1 MTLVARSPD
10 SLALLNRL
18 GITRV
23 KDILKFQD
31 LMGVMR
37 HDVFT
42 HSLTHIKTNRLNM
55 GATTTIMRPSSATST
70 SSRNHVIATPSLN
83 SSDSP
88 LSPPSSLHLQLNPQ
102 HPPPPQHAPHQQMPL
117 QVPHFQRSTSNNAPY
132 IHYDGMTDKTMA
144 NLQ

>member
-1 MTLVARSPD
+1 MLKSVMLINKKTCISGEGIDGKNMTLVARSPD

-55 GATTTIMRPSSATST
+55 GATTTVMRPSSATST
-70 SSRNHVIATPSLN
+70 H
-83 SSDSP
+83 
-88 LSPPSSLHLQLNPQ
+88 
-102 HPPPPQHAPHQQMPL
+102 
-117 QVPHFQRSTSNNAPY
+117 
-132 IHYDGMTDKTMA
+132 
-144 NLQ
+144 